1 MFSFFLKEL
10 VSRRERTLLGSWVHA
25 LHGSGDAECSFFELY
40 SLVRGVNRMFVVAD
54 RRTVC
59 RDVTAATG
67 RRRSVMYAGALPY
80 RISQR
85 SLKYLFLFGY
95 VEEVKKWVK
104 VWYSVCLVAD
114 GSCLN
119 TTTKKKSYLYIHLIA
134 AKSSY
139 SL

>member
-1 MFSFFLKEL
+1 
-10 VSRRERTLLGSWVHA
+10 
-25 LHGSGDAECSFFELY
+25 
-40 SLVRGVNRMFVVAD
+40 
-54 RRTVC
+54 
-59 RDVTAATG
+59 
-67 RRRSVMYAGALPY
+67 MYAGALPY

-134 AKSSY
+134 AKFSY